1 MWKAPVISAGTT
13 TRAATNATNAASL
26 LDPSLLKEPRSK
38 IDGST
43 PEMRETEHFFLDL
56 GELESQIETFLKS
69 RESYWRPN
77 VLRQSLGQIQTEGLR
92 GRPITR
98 DLDWGIPVPVEG
110 WEGKCLY
117 VWFEAVIGYL
127 SASIEWSSLHGNTR
141 CLAFLVE
148 AG

>member
-1 MWKAPVISAGTT
+1 MLDATKLINPR
-13 TRAATNATNAASL
+13 TR
-26 LDPSLLKEPRSK
+26 

-43 PEMRETEHFFLDL
+43 PELRETEHFFLDL
-56 GELESQIETFLKS
+56 SKLEPEIEAFLKA

-98 DLDWGIPVPVEG
+98 DLEWGIPVPVEG
-110 WEGKCLY
+110 WDKKCLY

-127 SASIEWSSLHGNTR
+127 SAAIEWSQIQGDP
-141 CLAFLVE
+141 
-148 AG
+148 